1 MDAGALLIVA
11 GPPGAGKSTVAR
23 LLADAVD
30 RSVLVESD
38 AFFAFLAAGA
48 IPPWLPESDAQNH
61 VVTEAAARAT
71 AAFVSAGY
79 DTYYDGV
86 MGPWFLSHF
95 MDAAGLVELDYV
107 VLLPPVEAT
116 VGRVAARRG
125 HGFTD
130 EEATRSMHRAFV
142 ADPVDERHLI
152 RDSEAT
158 PAEIASMVTLRRAG
172 GLLRARR

>member
-1 MDAGALLIVA
+1 MDPGALLIVA

-38 AFFAFLAAGA
+38 AFFGFLAAGA

-79 DTYYDGV
+79 DTYFDGV

-95 MDAAGLVELDYV
+95 MDAAGLVELDYA
-107 VLLPPVEAT
+107 VLLPSVEAT
-116 VGRVAARRG
+116 VERVTARRG

-130 EEATRSMHRAFV
+130 EAATRSIHRAFV
-142 ADPVDERHLI
+142 ADPVDERHLV

-158 PAEIASMVTLRRAG
+158 PTEIASMVALRRAEG
-172 GLLRARR
+172 FLRVRR